1 MATRY
6 PASKLSNGRTIAADE
21 AQIVIVGAGLAGLYT
36 ALKLAPLPV
45 TVVAAA
51 PLGEGASSVWA
62 QGGVAAAV
70 GEGDTAEAH
79 AADTQAAGAGLV
91 DPRVALTIA
100 QEARAGILDLAE
112 LGVPF
117 DRSGEGGFV
126 LSREAAHSMNRVVRV
141 AGDRAGAAIMATL
154 VDKARSSPSIR
165 LIEGYTAVGLAKLGS
180 RISGVDVIPAHG
192 HPHVSHTHVSHT
204 HVSTGSKS
212 GALRIPATHVVF
224 ATGGAGG
231 LYAVT
236 TNPPIA
242 RGEGFAIAA
251 RAGAVIA
258 DAEFVQFHPTAIDVG
273 LDPAPLASEALRG
286 EGAVLVNKDGTRFMP
301 GYDTRADLAPRDVV
315 ARAVFAERASGRGA
329 YLDCRA
335 ALGDRF
341 ASAFPTVNAACLKA
355 GIDPSH
361 ELIPVAPAAHYHMGG
376 IAADING
383 RTSVAGLWAVG
394 EVASTGLHGA
404 NRLASNSLLEAIV
417 VGARAALDVA
427 HSVADRRTMWSVPA
441 AMPAPVALPRD
452 EFETLLGELRA
463 SMSADVGVV
472 RDGLGLARAVTL
484 IARLA
489 RGEAR
494 LDTALLN
501 SVIAAGFI
509 ANAAAARLESRGG
522 HYRSDMTGLA
532 PGKPRHSHLR
542 YTPSGRYVPEVPD
555 DRADEREAAAVV
567 V

>member
-6 PASKLSNGRTIAADE
+6 PTSKLSNGRTIAADE

-91 DPRVALTIA
+91 DPRVALTVA

-165 LIEGYTAVGLAKLGS
+165 LIEGYTAVGLAKRGS

-192 HPHVSHTHVSHT
+192 HTHVSK
-204 HVSTGSKS
+204 GGKS

-286 EGAVLVNKDGTRFMP
+286 EGAVLVNKDGTRFMA
-301 GYDTRADLAPRDVV
+301 GYDARADLAPRDVV

-341 ASAFPTVNAACLKA
+341 ASAFPTVNAACVKA

-427 HSVADRRTMWSVPA
+427 RSVADRRTMWSVPA

-489 RGEAR
+489 RREAR
-494 LDTALLN
+494 LDAALLN

-542 YTPSGRYVPEVPD
+542 YTSDGRYVPEVPD